1 MTKTAKSTTH
11 VLFVTDMSGS
21 MQSLAEDVRGGF
33 NTYLDDLAKDGG
45 KYRLTVTLFDD
56 RFESLCVAAK
66 LKDVPRLTAEN
77 YRPRAMTALLDAV
90 GKTVAEFDARVPA
103 LADGD
108 RVLVVVQT
116 DGHENASTEFTRD
129 RIAALIKEREATG
142 RWSFMYLGAGADAW
156 AQAGGLGFAAS
167 STVKSAHSGS
177 ATRSAY
183 SGMTAA
189 SIAYSKGATAA
200 EASGL
205 VAEALADDSN

>member
-1 MTKTAKSTTH
+1 MTKPTTH
-11 VLFVTDMSGS
+11 VLIVTDMSGS
-21 MQSLAEDVRGGF
+21 MQPLAEDVRGGF
-33 NTYLDDLAKDGG
+33 NTYLDELAKDGG

-66 LKDVPRLTAEN
+66 LKDVPRLTEEN

-90 GKTVAEFDARVPA
+90 GKTVAEFDSRVPT

-116 DGHENASTEFTRD
+116 DGAENASREFARD

-142 RWSFMYLGAGADAW
+142 KWSFIYLGAGVDAW
-156 AQAGGLGFAAS
+156 AQAGALGFAATN
-167 STVKSAHSGS
+167 TVRSAHSGS

-183 SGMTAA
+183 SGLTQA
-189 SIAYSKGATAA
+189 SVAYSKGASASET
-200 EASGL
+200 SGL
-205 VAEALADDSN
+205 LAEALADDSN